1 MIAMEEFL
9 RKNGMKSKPVILG
22 VVLGV
27 KLNTVIVVV
36 LAVEI
41 KISFKHVYENLGVK
55 IAKIA
60 MEHFH
65 TKQMHLSLLP
75 YLSSFIFSTKGI
87 KYLKFWA
94 ESI

>member
-1 MIAMEEFL
+1 MEEFL

-27 KLNTVIVVV
+27 KLNTAIVVV

-41 KISFKHVYENLGVK
+41 KISFKHVYVNLGVK
-55 IAKIA
+55 IATIA

-65 TKQMHLSLLP
+65 TKQMHLSLSSICLWSCSKEKVWI
-75 YLSSFIFSTKGI
+75 LSVLNI
-87 KYLKFWA
+87 W
-94 ESI
+94 